1 MQDKRQGFADC
12 FTISNMLRAADEC
25 YKGVGWKRQPQLFM
39 NRALT
44 NCAKLLREV
53 EDGTYRPTATRPF
66 TISERG
72 KTRRVKPVNFRDRV
86 VQRCFCE
93 NVLVPAVESS
103 VSAECS
109 AVLPCRGLTYAFE
122 RVRKHAVA
130 CPVDGWVVQFDFSGY
145 FASIDQTI
153 LLSMLCRLL
162 SDERLYRFCETVIRA
177 ESPGLELGS
186 HVSQLCAT
194 ALPVPLD
201 SAVMALD
208 GVTGYHRYM
217 DDGIAFCRDR
227 ETAIAAM
234 DTIERCSS
242 ELHLSLNAKKTHI
255 NRATHPFVFC
265 KLRFTKDARDGS
277 VRVNVRKKQSRHAVK
292 HAKSVKRRSEMVEG
306 IDILPVRAALEGY
319 LDRGDADLSRL
330 SLGIFD

>member
-1 MQDKRQGFADC
+1 MQDERQGFADC

-72 KTRRVKPVNFRDRV
+72 KTRLVKPVNFRDRV
-86 VQRCFCE
+86 AQRCFCE
-93 NVLVPAVESS
+93 NVLVPAVESF

-109 AVLPCRGLTYAFE
+109 AVLPQRGLTYAFE
-122 RVRKHAVA
+122 RVREHAEA
-130 CPVDGWVVQFDFSGY
+130 CPVGGWLVQFDFSGY
-145 FASIDQTI
+145 FASIDQTM
-153 LLSMLCRLL
+153 LLAMLKGMIP
-162 SDERLYRFCETVIRA
+162 DERLYRFAETVVRA

-194 ALPVPLD
+194 AYPVSLD

-217 DDGIAFCRDR
+217 DDGIAFCTDKAS
-227 ETAIAAM
+227 AIAAM
-234 DTIERCSS
+234 ATVERCSS
-242 ELHLSLNAKKTHI
+242 ELQLSLNAGKTHI
-255 NRATHPFVFC
+255 NRVTHPFVFC
-265 KLRFTKDARDGS
+265 KLRFTKDPGDGS
-277 VRVNVRKKQSRHAVK
+277 VRVNVRKKQSRRAVK
-292 HAKSVKRRSEMVEG
+292 HAKSVKRRDEAVGG
-306 IDILPVRAALEGY
+306 IDLLPVRAALEGY
-319 LDRGDADLSRL
+319 LGRGDADLSRL

>member
-1 MQDKRQGFADC
+1 MDKRFDFASC
-12 FTISNMLRAADEC
+12 FTLENMMEAAIDC
-25 YKGVGWKRQPQLFM
+25 YSGVGWKRQPQAFM
-39 NRALT
+39 NRRLT
-44 NCAKLLREV
+44 NCVRLLDEIW
-53 EDGTYRPTATRPF
+53 DGTYRPSPVKPF
-66 TISERG
+66 TINERG
-72 KTRRVKPVNFRDRV
+72 KKREVKPVSFRDRV
-86 VQRCFCE
+86 AQRCFCE
-93 NVLVPAVESS
+93 NVLVPAVESF

-109 AVLPCRGLTYAFE
+109 AVLPQRGLTYAFE
-122 RVRKHAVA
+122 RVREHAEA
-130 CPVDGWVVQFDFSGY
+130 CPVGGWLVQFDFSGY
-145 FASIDQTI
+145 FASIDQTM
-153 LLSMLCRLL
+153 LLAMLKGMIP
-162 SDERLYRFCETVIRA
+162 DERLYRFAETVVRA

-194 ALPVPLD
+194 AYPVPLD

-217 DDGIAFCRDR
+217 DDGIAFCTDKAS
-227 ETAIAAM
+227 AIAAM

-277 VRVNVRKKQSRHAVK
+277 VRVNVRKKQSRRAVK
-292 HAKSVKRRSEMVEG
+292 HAKSVKRRDEAVGG
-306 IDILPVRAALEGY
+306 IDLLPVRAALEGY
-319 LDRGDADLSRL
+319 LGRGDADLSRL